1 MAVISDVGDPGNI
14 HPADK
19 QTPGTRLALL
29 ALDNTYG
36 QDIVSTG
43 PVFQSMVIN
52 GDTIEVYFDSA
63 VGLTT
68 RDGLAPDWFE
78 IAADYGEFTPA
89 VAAIVNEH
97 VVLSSPTVPS
107 PVAMRFA
114 WNEVAMPNLV
124 NGASLVASA
133 FRAGE
138 IKPPLFTDD
147 PIKGTDAIVGAAYSS
162 SIADDAFDPGG
173 RPMTFSKESGP
184 EWLNVALDG
193 TLSGIPSD
201 SDIGDN
207 VFTVQV
213 DVEDG
218 SDTATLNI
226 SVIKAIVRW
235 GQAGGDTEILTAGT
249 NTAGQNPFPAVY
261 NPATL
266 VNPADGTNGYDLNA
280 VGRTN
285 EFSGA
290 FSNTNAV
297 PVFVNN
303 AAGDYMQLVYN
314 GDFTST
320 PFETMVAWDSSQFL
334 PGGSDLGEMTVEFKE
349 RSSNNV
355 PTVSFVVETS
365 AGWYVTDQTDTQ
377 DGSTYKS
384 FILDA
389 ASATF
394 SGFNKFGVT
403 AGSGQPDLSDIQSVG
418 VFSSTTSTVIGWTG
432 TFLRYIQ
439 FAANQPPSFTSDP
452 INELSAF
459 EGAAYSSSIAD
470 DASDPESDPMTFS
483 KVSGRAW
490 LSVAPNGDLSGT
502 PGAGDVG
509 INAFTV
515 QVDALGGSHTATLNI
530 TVNAAGPSFDI
541 VKWGQVGGDT
551 EILTAGTNTAGQN
564 QFPAVYDP
572 ATLVNPADGTNGYDV
587 NAVGR
592 TNELSGAFSNTNT
605 TPVFVNNAAG
615 DYMQLVYNGDFTV
628 TPFETM
634 VVWDAS
640 KFLVQGSSSP
650 LEELTVEFREKSSSN
665 VPTVSFVVETSAGWY
680 VTDQTDTTDQTY
692 KSFILDAASATFS
705 GFNKFGLTA
714 GSGQPNLS
722 DIQSVGVLSSTT
734 NTAVGWTGT
743 FIRSVNVVASG
754 GSNQDLLGDLTGD
767 GIINMEDI
775 AELGKLWLN
784 PHDINTL
791 LQIANN
797 WLYGTS
803 P

>member
-1 MAVISDVGDPGNI
+1 
-14 HPADK
+14 
-19 QTPGTRLALL
+19 
-29 ALDNTYG
+29 
-36 QDIVSTG
+36 
-43 PVFQSMVIN
+43 
-52 GDTIEVYFDSA
+52 
-63 VGLTT
+63 
-68 RDGLAPDWFE
+68 
-78 IAADYGEFTPA
+78 
-89 VAAIVNEH
+89 EH
-97 VVLSSPTVPS
+97 VELTSPTVTS

-114 WNEVAMPNLV
+114 WNEIAMPNLV
-124 NGASLVASA
+124 NGAGLVTSA

-138 IKPPLFTDD
+138 VKPPLFTED
-147 PIKGTDAIVGAAYSS
+147 PINEIDAIAGAAYSS

-184 EWLNVALDG
+184 AWLNVALDG

-266 VNPADGTNGYDLNA
+266 VNPADGTNGYNVNA

-290 FSNTNAV
+290 FSNTNTV

-314 GDFTST
+314 GDFTSS
-320 PFETMVAWDSSQFL
+320 PFETMVVWDSSKFL
-334 PGGSDLGEMTVEFKE
+334 PGGSGLGAMTVEFKE
-349 RSSNNV
+349 RSGSNV

-403 AGSGQPDLSDIQSVG
+403 AGSGPPDLSDIQSVG

-459 EGAAYSSSIAD
+459 EGAAYGSSIAD

-509 INAFTV
+509 VNAFTV

-541 VKWGQVGGDT
+541 VKWGQAGGDT

-564 QFPAVYDP
+564 PFPAVYDP
-572 ATLVNPADGTNGYDV
+572 AALVNPADGTNGYDV
-587 NAVGR
+587 NAAGR
-592 TNELSGAFSNTNT
+592 TNEFSGAYSNTNT

-615 DYMQLVYNGDFTV
+615 DYMQLVYNGDFTAA
-628 TPFETM
+628 PFETM
-634 VVWDAS
+634 VVWDS
-640 KFLVQGSSSP
+640 SEFLAQGSSSP
-650 LEELTVEFREKSSSN
+650 LEELSVEFREKSSSN

-692 KSFILDAASATFS
+692 KSFILDAATATFS

-714 GSGQPNLS
+714 GSGQPDLS

-743 FIRSVNVVASG
+743 FIRYVNVVASG

-767 GIINMEDI
+767 GIVNMEDI